1 MKKKILKIFSF
12 VWLFLLFV
20 TQTFAMDANLSVDKN
35 SSSIN
40 DLVNLRL
47 KISSSEWWEIRVNEI
62 KWLENFQKVGQSQS
76 QSSSSQIV
84 VINWETQSKTTTT
97 VNLDL
102 QLKPLKNWEFEIW
115 PAILQSWSGI
125 IETNSVK
132 IKIDWTSIWIFNNN
146 VGVPPVDTQNGNN
159 QNIWNKISG
168 QTQRSTPTAKNVG
181 VNSSVHPEINLDD
194 YKWNN
199 SELYILFWVLL
210 LSWIWFY
217 FLLKNKPHPN
227 PPLTGQGELSWK
239 DKRECSRVEGNWKT
253 LPPERGELEG
263 GLQDFEEK
271 KQEIEYPK
279 TDDKDFIKK
288 AEIALRQKLEQ
299 KFNLENIN
307 SLTFEEIGEKIWD
320 KLNLSEL
327 FVMINKAKYSNI
339 ITDYSKILEK
349 IKEI

>member
-1 MKKKILKIFSF
+1 MKKKILKILSF

-20 TQTFAMDANLSVDKN
+20 TQTFAMDANLSVDRN

-47 KISSSEWWEIRVNEI
+47 EISSSEWWEIRVNEI

-84 VINWETQSKTTTT
+84 VINWKTQSKTTTT

-115 PAILQSWSGI
+115 PAILQSWSGTI
-125 IETNSVK
+125 QTNSVK
-132 IKIDWTSIWIFNNN
+132 VKIDWTSIWILNNN
-146 VGVPPVDTQNGNN
+146 LTVWNNKVKQNKVIPK
-159 QNIWNKISG
+159 QNIWNNVDKI
-168 QTQRSTPTAKNVG
+168 QKKE
-181 VNSSVHPEINLDD
+181 EINLDD

-199 SELYILFWVLL
+199 YELYILFLVLL
-210 LSWIWFY
+210 LSGIWFY
-217 FLLKNKPHPN
+217 FLLKNKPEIIEN
-227 PPLTGQGELSWK
+227 INKKKGFWNNIETEQK
-239 DKRECSRVEGNWKT
+239 
-253 LPPERGELEG
+253 
-263 GLQDFEEK
+263 QDFEEK
-271 KQEIEYPK
+271 KQEIKYPK

-288 AEIALRQKLEQ
+288 VEIALRQKLEQ

-307 SLTFEEIGEKIWD
+307 SLTFEEIWKEIWD
-320 KLNLSEL
+320 KLDLTEL
-327 FVMINKAKYSNI
+327 FAMINKAKYSNI
-339 ITDYSKILEK
+339 ITNYSKILDK

>member
-1 MKKKILKIFSF
+1 MKKKILKILSF

-20 TQTFAMDANLSVDKN
+20 TQTFAMDANLSVDRN

-47 KISSSEWWEIRVNEI
+47 EISSSEWWEIRVNEI

-84 VINWETQSKTTTT
+84 VINWKTQSKTTTT

-115 PAILQSWSGI
+115 PAILQSWSGTI
-125 IETNSVK
+125 QTNSVK
-132 IKIDWTSIWIFNNN
+132 VIIDWTNVWILNNN
-146 VGVPPVDTQNGNN
+146 LTVWNNKVAQNKVIPK
-159 QNIWNKISG
+159 QNIWNNVDKI
-168 QTQRSTPTAKNVG
+168 QKKE
-181 VNSSVHPEINLDD
+181 EINLDD

-199 SELYILFWVLL
+199 YELYILFLVLL
-210 LSWIWFY
+210 LSGMWFY
-217 FLLKNKPHPN
+217 FLLKNKPEIIEN
-227 PPLTGQGELSWK
+227 INKKKDSWNNTETEQK
-239 DKRECSRVEGNWKT
+239 
-253 LPPERGELEG
+253 
-263 GLQDFEEK
+263 QDFEEK
-271 KQEIEYPK
+271 KQEIKYPE

-288 AEIALRQKLEQ
+288 AEIALRQKLKE

-307 SLTFEEIGEKIWD
+307 SLTFEEIWKEIWD
-320 KLNLSEL
+320 KLDLTEL
-327 FVMINKAKYSNI
+327 FAMINKAKYSNI
-339 ITDYSKILEK
+339 ITNYSKILDK